1 MVKLAKLLFLIFSAA
16 SPKPFSLLNNNSS
29 MDMEVNPDTNP
40 VVLFK
45 SNTLPNKTS
54 SFSTKLNPLP
64 IKPKLPMFKEPLS
77 VIASS
82 RQVLSRG
89 VGPPFPL
96 MEMDPTSVVIL
107 LTVTGFLILGLLV
120 ILVIVLLGACVNQRS
135 LPIQCDANYS
145 KKTSFEEI

>member
-1 MVKLAKLLFLIFSAA
+1 MVKFAKLLFVIFSTA
-16 SPKPFSLLNNNSS
+16 SPKPFLINNISS
-29 MDMEVNPDTNP
+29 MDMEVNPDTSP

-45 SNTLPNKTS
+45 SNTLPTKTS
-54 SFSTKLNPLP
+54 SSSTKLNPLP

-77 VIASS
+77 VIDRP

-89 VGPPFPL
+89 VGPPFSL
-96 MEMDPTSVVIL
+96 MEMDPTSVIIL

-120 ILVIVLLGACVNQRS
+120 ILVIVLLGAWVNQRS
-135 LPIQCDANYS
+135 LPIQCDANCS